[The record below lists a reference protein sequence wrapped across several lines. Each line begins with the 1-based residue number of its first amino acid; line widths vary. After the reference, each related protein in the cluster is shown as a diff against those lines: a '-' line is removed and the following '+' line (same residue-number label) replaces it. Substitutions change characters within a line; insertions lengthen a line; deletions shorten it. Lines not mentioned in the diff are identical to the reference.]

1 MEQKYTTSKP
11 SWVPEEKNDKFAC
24 SVMSG
29 IEGIKDTT
37 VGNINPALVSGKL
50 KPRRKMILSEDD
62 YVEGVAKGDR
72 MTLSRAITLIE
83 SNSPRH
89 FAKAQ
94 RVLQRLREEQG
105 LVGNLNKS
113 DLINY
118 ANSYGRYMD
127 LVKECRQ
134 KSFRYVVYTDSGPK
148 PNPIIRMMDDARR
161 DMAASSERL
170 GMTLSGQLKT
180 AKAKADRQEAEMEAK
195 FGVI

>member
-1 MEQKYTTSKP
+1 MAGRPRKIVSVQTGDLRKSVKERRQYEESLINSSGDDLDEVKPGQFVNTT
-11 SWVPEEKNDKFAC
+11 A
-24 SVMSG
+24 
-29 IEGIKDTT
+29 
-37 VGNINPALVSGKL
+37 
-50 KPRRKMILSEDD
+50 RKEYS
-62 YVEGVAKGDR
+62 
-72 MTLSRAITLIE
+72 
-83 SNSPRH
+83 
-89 FAKAQ
+89 
-94 RVLQRLREEQG
+94 RVLKRLREEQG

-127 LVKECRQ
+127 LVKECR
-134 KSFRYVVYTDSGPK
+134 KKTFSYICETEKGPK

-170 GMTLSGQLKT
+170 GMTLNGQLKT

>member
-1 MEQKYTTSKP
+1 MAGRPRKIVSVQTGDLRKSVKERRLYEESLIHSTGDDLDEVKPGQFVNTT
-11 SWVPEEKNDKFAC
+11 A
-24 SVMSG
+24 
-29 IEGIKDTT
+29 
-37 VGNINPALVSGKL
+37 
-50 KPRRKMILSEDD
+50 RKE
-62 YVEGVAKGDR
+62 YK
-72 MTLSRAITLIE
+72 
-83 SNSPRH
+83 
-89 FAKAQ
+89 

-180 AKAKADRQEAEMEAK
+180 AKTKADRQEAEMEAK